1 MVEGAW
7 SYLLNIPGHG
17 FGDPNSVRSKT
28 GRRDACLS
36 ISVHFIWVLISLL
49 SVSWNISLL
58 ILAFAQPITALD
70 NGLAI
75 VIRIIYFPKDEFF
88 LEQFI
93 LWLRVSC
100 IRARQVFRFQLS
112 VCLRFIRL
120 YSRHFPWVYF
130 ILLASWW
137 VAVKVE
143 RAVNAMSN
151 SWIP

>member
-1 MVEGAW
+1 MGL
-7 SYLLNIPGHG
+7 S
-17 FGDPNSVRSKT
+17 DPNSVRSKT
-28 GRRDACLS
+28 GRRDACFP
-36 ISVHFIWVLISLL
+36 ISVHFIWAPISLL
-49 SVSWNISLL
+49 SISWHISLL

-70 NGLAI
+70 NGLTI

-93 LWLRVSC
+93 QWLRVFC
-100 IRARQVFRFQLS
+100 IRARQAFRFQLS
-112 VCLRFIRL
+112 VSLRFIRQ

-137 VAVKVE
+137 DAVKVE
-143 RAVNAMSN
+143 RAVNVMSN